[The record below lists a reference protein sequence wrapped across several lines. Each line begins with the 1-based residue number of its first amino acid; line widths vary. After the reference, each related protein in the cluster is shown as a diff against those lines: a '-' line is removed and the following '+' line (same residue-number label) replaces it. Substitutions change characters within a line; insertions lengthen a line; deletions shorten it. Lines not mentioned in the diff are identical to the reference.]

1 MPFEARLLGKTRFK
15 NYRHC
20 LALIEANARFAPLWE
35 RLCLAA
41 YVSLGPPLARL
52 FGAKTA
58 GIFKRADETI
68 ADVRAV
74 TESQPEEIVRRL
86 RQYIRLRVER
96 DDHLPFEE
104 ARELIYDQ
112 SFYPIVTHFTYA
124 LQPSAAAR
132 LKFVRQVVQSIR
144 AEQASVA
151 DLGCGSGVILSEI
164 LMMKPR
170 WTGHGLDISRES
182 IKYARKLATHKGVAT
197 RASFQAGNIMSLP
210 YMDESLD
217 LVVASEII
225 EHMPEPLKVIGEIRR
240 VLRAGGK
247 LILTMPV
254 ESHTPG
260 HIHTLSSGEDLRAL
274 CERVGFRVRRLEPH
288 WHFGFGD
295 DRKHVFVLAE
305 AGVRSLRNDYVSPDA
320 LQNFAGGYP
329 EPEVV

>member
-1 MPFEARLLGKTRFK
+1 MPFEARLFSKTRFK

-52 FGAKTA
+52 FGAKTS

-86 RQYIRLRVER
+86 RQYVRLRVER
-96 DDHLPFEE
+96 DDHLPFDE
-104 ARELIYDQ
+104 ARTLIYDQ

-132 LKFVRQVVQSIR
+132 LKFVRQIVQSIR

-164 LMMKPR
+164 LMLKPQ

-210 YMDESLD
+210 YADESLD

-295 DRKHVFVLAE
+295 DRKHIFVLAE
-305 AGVRSLRNDYVSPDA
+305 AGVR
-320 LQNFAGGYP
+320 AGG
-329 EPEVV
+329 